1 MSKIIELNG
10 IKYKEVP
17 AKTNDKICK
26 TCDYFWDNGKCN
38 LDECPCE
45 CVGDNTVL
53 QRLEEQQ

>member
-10 IKYKEVP
+10 IKYKEIP

-26 TCDYFWDNGKCN
+26 TCDYFWDNGKCD

-45 CVGDNTVL
+45 GVNTIL
-53 QRLEEQQ
+53 QRLEVQQ